1 MAKNIKAKKMSK
13 LTLVSTGAGGSR
25 YLTQEAICAIEE
37 ADLVVAYTKYAKDL
51 PHLVADKEVFT
62 TPMTKE
68 IERVQYAI
76 DAARNGKKV
85 ALLSNG
91 DANVYAMGS
100 LVVELLDTLN
110 LWDEIDYT
118 ALPGISAVLALAS
131 EVGAPL
137 SQDFCLISLS
147 DRLTDAHLIQKRIH
161 NALDC
166 DMIIA
171 IYNPKSRSRLEPYRG
186 MLEQL
191 KDLDESRVVV
201 LGRDLGRQDQT
212 IEILTSKELVEAGV
226 ENEKVNMSTTL
237 LIGNSTTRLTKNQK
251 VLTPRGYLNK
261 YDLSGVQKGEW
272 KKIH

>member
-1 MAKNIKAKKMSK
+1 MSK

-25 YLTQEAICAIEE
+25 YLTQEAIDAIEQ
-37 ADLVVAYTKYAKDL
+37 ADVIVAYTKYAKDL
-51 PHLVADKEVFT
+51 PHLIADKEVFT

-76 DAARNGKKV
+76 DAAKSGKTV

-100 LVVELLDTLN
+100 LVVELLDTLD
-110 LWDEIDYT
+110 LWDEIEYS
-118 ALPGISAVLALAS
+118 ALPGISSVLALAS

-137 SQDFCLISLS
+137 SQYFCLISLS
-147 DRLTDAHLIQKRIH
+147 DRLTDAKLIQKRIY

-171 IYNPKSRSRLEPYRG
+171 IYNPKSRSRLEPYRE

-191 KDLDESRVVV
+191 QTLGESRVVV
-201 LGRDLGRQDQT
+201 VARDLGRHNQM
-212 IEILTSKELVEAGV
+212 IKIITSDELIEAGV
-226 ENEKVNMSTTL
+226 ENGDVTMSTTL
-237 LIGNSTTRLTKNQK
+237 LIGNSTTKLTKDGR

-261 YDLSGVQKGEW
+261 YDLSGIQKQEW
-272 KKIH
+272 KKIN

>member
-1 MAKNIKAKKMSK
+1 
-13 LTLVSTGAGGSR
+13 
-25 YLTQEAICAIEE
+25 
-37 ADLVVAYTKYAKDL
+37 
-51 PHLVADKEVFT
+51 
-62 TPMTKE
+62 MTKE

-147 DRLTDAHLIQKRIH
+147 DRLTDAQLIQKRIH

-201 LGRDLGRQDQT
+201 LGRDLGRKDQP

-226 ENEKVNMSTTL
+226 ENEMVNMSTTL

>member
-1 MAKNIKAKKMSK
+1 MGK

-25 YLTQEAICAIEE
+25 YLTNEAIRAIKE
-37 ADLVVAYTKYAKDL
+37 ADLIVAYTKYAKDL
-51 PHLVADKEVFT
+51 PELVADKEVFT

-76 DAARNGKKV
+76 DEAQKGRSV

-100 LVVELLDTLN
+100 LVVELLDTYE
-110 LWDEIDYT
+110 LWEKIEYS
-118 ALPGISAVLALAS
+118 ALPGISSVLALAS

-147 DRLTDAHLIQKRIH
+147 DRLTDAKLISKRIRF
-161 NALDC
+161 ALEADFV
-166 DMIIA
+166 IS
-171 IYNPKSRSRLEPYRG
+171 IYNPKSKSRLEPYRD

-191 KDLDESRVVV
+191 KSVDANRTVVIA
-201 LGRDLGRQDQT
+201 RDLGRPDQMIQIT
-212 IEILTSKELVEAGV
+212 TAKALIDAGV
-226 ENEKVNMSTTL
+226 ANSDVNMSTTL
-237 LIGNSTTRLTKNQK
+237 LIGNSTTKLTKDGR

-261 YDLSGVQKGEW
+261 YELDGKQKDKW
-272 KKIH
+272 TKVN

>member
-1 MAKNIKAKKMSK
+1 MGK

-25 YLTQEAICAIEE
+25 YLTNEAINAIQE
-37 ADLVVAYTKYAKDL
+37 ADLIVAYTKYAKDL
-51 PHLVADKEVFT
+51 PELVEGKEVFT

-68 IERVQYAI
+68 IERVQHAI
-76 DAARNGKKV
+76 DEAKKGRIV

-110 LWDEIDYT
+110 LWDEIEYS
-118 ALPGISAVLALAS
+118 ALPGISSVLALAS

-147 DRLTDAHLIQKRIH
+147 DRLTDASLIQKRIRF
-161 NALDC
+161 ALEADFV
-166 DMIIA
+166 IS
-171 IYNPKSRSRLEPYRG
+171 IYNPKSKSRLDPYQG

-191 KDLDESRVVV
+191 KALEEERIVVIA
-201 LGRDLGRQDQT
+201 RDLGRENQV
-212 IEILTSKELVEAGV
+212 IKVVKSSELVEAGV
-226 ENEKVNMSTTL
+226 TNIDVNMSTTL
-237 LIGNSTTRLTKNQK
+237 LIGNSTTKLTKDGR

-261 YDLSGVQKGEW
+261 YDLSGAERGVWQKVN
-272 KKIH
+272 

>member
-1 MAKNIKAKKMSK
+1 MGK

-25 YLTQEAICAIEE
+25 YLTNEAIKAIEE

-51 PHLVADKEVFT
+51 PHLMGDKEVFT

-68 IERVQYAI
+68 IERVDYAI
-76 DAARNGKKV
+76 EEAKKGRTV

-100 LVVELLDTLN
+100 LVVELIDVKGY
-110 LWDEIDYT
+110 WDKIHYT
-118 ALPGISAVLALAS
+118 SLPGISSVLALAS

-147 DRLTDAHLIQKRIH
+147 DRLTDFELIQKRIKL
-161 NALDC
+161 ALEC
-166 DMIIA
+166 DFVIA

-186 MLEQL
+186 MLEKL
-191 KDLDESRVVV
+191 SVVDDSRVIVIA
-201 LGRDLGRQDQT
+201 RDLGREQQT
-212 IEILTSKELVEAGV
+212 IKTITAKELIEAGV
-226 ENEKVNMSTTL
+226 ENEEVNMSTTI
-237 LIGNSTTRLTKNQK
+237 LIGNSTTKLTTNNK

-261 YDLSGVQKGEW
+261 YDLSGA
-272 KKIH
+272 KKEGWRK

>member
-1 MAKNIKAKKMSK
+1 MGK

-25 YLTQEAICAIEE
+25 YLTNEAITAIKE
-37 ADLVVAYTKYAKDL
+37 ADLIVAYTKYAKDL
-51 PHLVADKEVFT
+51 PELVEGKEVFT

-76 DAARNGKKV
+76 DEAKKGRTV

-100 LVVELLDTLN
+100 LVVELLDTLD
-110 LWDEIDYT
+110 LWESIEYR
-118 ALPGISAVLALAS
+118 ALPGISSVLALAS

-147 DRLTDAHLIQKRIH
+147 DRLTDASLIQKRIRF
-161 NALDC
+161 ALEADFV
-166 DMIIA
+166 IS
-171 IYNPKSRSRLEPYRG
+171 IYNPKSKSRLAPYEG

-191 KDLDESRVVV
+191 KALDSERVVV
-201 LGRDLGRQDQT
+201 IARDLGRAEQMIKVT
-212 IEILTSKELVEAGV
+212 TSSELVNAGV
-226 ENEKVNMSTTL
+226 QNADVNMSTTL
-237 LIGNSTTRLTKNQK
+237 LIGNSTTKLTKDGR

-261 YDLSGVQKGEW
+261 YDLSGAEKGEW
-272 KKIH
+272 TKVN

>member
-1 MAKNIKAKKMSK
+1 MGK

-25 YLTQEAICAIEE
+25 YLTNEAITAIKE
-37 ADLVVAYTKYAKDL
+37 ANLIVAYTKYAKDL
-51 PHLVADKEVFT
+51 PELVADKEVFT

-76 DAARNGKKV
+76 DEAQKGRSV

-100 LVVELLDTLN
+100 LVVELLDTYE
-110 LWDEIDYT
+110 LWEKIEYS
-118 ALPGISAVLALAS
+118 ALPGISSVLALAS

-147 DRLTDAHLIQKRIH
+147 DRLTDAKLISKRIRF
-161 NALDC
+161 ALEADFV
-166 DMIIA
+166 IS
-171 IYNPKSRSRLEPYRG
+171 IYNPKSKSRLEPYRD

-191 KDLDESRVVV
+191 KSVDANRTVVIA
-201 LGRDLGRQDQT
+201 RDLGRPDQMIQIT
-212 IEILTSKELVEAGV
+212 TAKALIDAGV
-226 ENEKVNMSTTL
+226 ANSDVNMSTTL
-237 LIGNSTTRLTKNQK
+237 LIGNSTTKLTKDGR

-261 YDLSGVQKGEW
+261 YELDGKQKDKW
-272 KKIH
+272 TKVN

>member
-1 MAKNIKAKKMSK
+1 MGK

-25 YLTQEAICAIEE
+25 YLTDEAINAIRE
-37 ADLVVAYTKYAKDL
+37 ADLIVAYTKYAKDL
-51 PHLVADKEVFT
+51 PELVVDKEVFT

-76 DAARNGKKV
+76 DEAEKGRTV

-100 LVVELLDTLN
+100 LVVELLDTYDM
-110 LWDEIDYT
+110 WDKIDYT
-118 ALPGISAVLALAS
+118 SLPGISSVLALAS

-147 DRLTDAHLIQKRIH
+147 DRLTSAELIQKRIRF
-161 NALDC
+161 ALEADFV
-166 DMIIA
+166 IS
-171 IYNPKSRSRLEPYRG
+171 IYNPKSKSRLDPYQG

-191 KDLDESRVVV
+191 KTLEKSRIVVIA
-201 LGRDLGRQDQT
+201 RDLGRPKQMIKIITVQEL
-212 IEILTSKELVEAGV
+212 IEEGV
-226 ENEKVNMSTTL
+226 SNTDVNMSTTL
-237 LIGNSTTRLTKNQK
+237 LIGNSTTKLTKDGR

-261 YDLSGVQKGEW
+261 YELDGTQKGVW
-272 KKIH
+272 TKVN

>member
-1 MAKNIKAKKMSK
+1 MAGK

-25 YLTQEAICAIEE
+25 YLTQEAINAIDE
-37 ADLVVAYTKYAKDL
+37 ADLIVAYTKYAKDL
-51 PHLVADKEVFT
+51 PELVADKEVFT

-76 DAARNGKKV
+76 DEAKKGRTV

-100 LVVELLDTLN
+100 LVVELIDTLD
-110 LWDEIDYT
+110 LWDDIDYS
-118 ALPGISAVLALAS
+118 ALPGISSVLALAS

-147 DRLTDAHLIQKRIH
+147 DRLTDADLIQKRIH
-161 NALDC
+161 NALDS
-166 DMIIA
+166 DMVIA

-191 KDLDESRVVV
+191 KSLRAERIVVIA
-201 LGRDLGRQDQT
+201 RDLGRENQMIRV
-212 IEILTSKELVEAGV
+212 IESSELIVAGV
-226 ENEKVNMSTTL
+226 ENEEVNMSTTL
-237 LIGNSTTRLTKNQK
+237 LIGNSTTKLTRDGR

-261 YDLSGVQKGEW
+261 YDLSGAQKGEW
-272 KKIH
+272 KKIN